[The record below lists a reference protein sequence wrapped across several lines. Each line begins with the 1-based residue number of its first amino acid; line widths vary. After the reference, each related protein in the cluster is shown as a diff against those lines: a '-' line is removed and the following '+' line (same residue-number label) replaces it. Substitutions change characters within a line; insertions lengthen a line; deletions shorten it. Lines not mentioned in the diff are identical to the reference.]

1 MDDNKAWLAR
11 LGWGTF
17 FQQKFDELDLP
28 GAVPARVVSESK
40 GSWQLITAEA
50 ELTGMIAG
58 KLRRRGDPDSVFP
71 AVGDW
76 VAVKP
81 LAGEDKGIIQ
91 AVLPRRSKF
100 SRKVAGE
107 LTAEQVV
114 SANVDNV
121 FIVSGLDGGRNFNLR
136 RIERYLILAWNSGAV
151 PVIVLNK
158 IDLCHEV
165 DDYVSAVEAIAPGVA
180 VHAVSAKERLGL
192 DKLRAYLTEGRTAA
206 FLGSSG
212 AGKSAL
218 INALLGTERQLTGE
232 IRGDDRQGRHTT
244 TKRELIPLADG
255 GIVIDTPGM
264 RELQIWG
271 SEEDLQ
277 GAFSDIEAMALD
289 CHFNDCSHEN
299 ESGCAV
305 LDALRTGDLQ
315 PSRLE
320 SYRKIKKELLF
331 FAAKEDQSLRLQE
344 KMRGKRFSKMVK
356 QFKKDR

>member
-1 MDDNKAWLAR
+1 MDDTNKPLAR

-17 FQQKFDELDLP
+17 FQEKFDVLNEP
-28 GAVPARVVSESK
+28 GTVPARVISESK
-40 GSWQLITAEA
+40 GSCQLITADG
-50 ELTGMIAG
+50 ELTGVIAG
-58 KLRRRGDPDSVFP
+58 KLRRHGGLDNVFP

-81 LAGEDKGIIQ
+81 LPGEDKGIIQ
-91 AVLPRRSKF
+91 VVLPRKSKF

-136 RIERYLILAWNSGAV
+136 RIERYLVLAWNSGAV

-158 IDLCHEV
+158 IDICHDV
-165 DDYVSAVEAIAPGVA
+165 NDYISAVQSIAPGVA
-180 VHAVSAKERLGL
+180 IHPVSAKERLGL
-192 DKLRAYLTEGRTAA
+192 DILRSYLTEGRTAA

-218 INALLGTERQLTGE
+218 VNALLGSERQQTGE
-232 IRGDDRQGRHTT
+232 VRGDDRQGRHTT
-244 TKRELIPLADG
+244 TKRELILLADG

-264 RELQIWG
+264 REIQIWG

-277 GAFSDIEAMALD
+277 GAFGDIEAMALD
-289 CHFNDCSHEN
+289 CRFNNCRHES

-305 LDALRTGDLQ
+305 LEALNNGHLH

-320 SYRKIKKELLF
+320 SYHKIKKELLF
-331 FAAKEDQSLRLQE
+331 LAAKEDQNSRLQE